1 MAEQKQKNSR
11 RSFPAAAVVSILVG
25 VAAGLI
31 AGQLIDD
38 TKSGSEF
45 LLLLILAVF
54 AVGAFLGIII
64 HEAGHLVMGLLTGYK
79 FLSFRIGSLTL
90 VKTPEGLKLRKFTIP
105 GTGGQC
111 LMIPPEVDD
120 PETTPYFWY
129 NAGGGLF
136 NILTALLCIPGILLT
151 SGLVSKCFLLF
162 AVISVAFALMNLIP
176 MRKGQIANDGGNILQ
191 LYQIPYDRGVL
202 WRQFTINARQ
212 TLGERLERMPES
224 LFATPADKGSYLSV
238 VMYHLRGLYLLEHR
252 DFAAAEAMFRQC
264 AEHPEVLDIHKNEA
278 RSELLFC
285 HIMQNAP
292 AEEIE
297 TLYDADLQ
305 KYVETTAKYYIGR
318 VRLLYAHELLCKQ
331 NTETAGKLL
340 ALAQKMRRTYP
351 VIGEYDAELD
361 MMEFVRAQAA

>member
-1 MAEQKQKNSR
+1 MAEHKQKNSR
-11 RSFPAAAVVSILVG
+11 RKFPAAAVVSILVG

-38 TKSGSEF
+38 TKTGGEF

-54 AVGAFLGIII
+54 AIGAFLGTII

-90 VKTPEGLKLRKFTIP
+90 VKTTEGLKLRKFTIP

-111 LMIPPEVDD
+111 IMIPPEVDD
-120 PETTPYFWY
+120 PEATPYFWY
-129 NAGGGLF
+129 NFGGGLF
-136 NILTALLCIPGILLT
+136 NILTALLCIPCILLT
-151 SGLVSKCFLLF
+151 SGIVSKGFLLF
-162 AVISVAFALMNLIP
+162 AVISVGFALTNLIP
-176 MRKGQIANDGGNILQ
+176 MRRGQIANDGGNLLQ
-191 LYQIPYDRGVL
+191 LYRNPYDRGVL
-202 WRQFTINARQ
+202 WRQFTINAKQ
-212 TLGERLERMPES
+212 TLGERLESMPES
-224 LFATPADKGSYLSV
+224 LFATPEDKGSYISAV
-238 VMYHLRGLYLLEHR
+238 TYHLRGLYLLEQR

-264 AEHPEVLDIHKNEA
+264 AEHPEVLGIHKNEA

-285 HIMQNAP
+285 RIMQNAP

-318 VRLLYAHELLCKQ
+318 VRLLYAYHLLCKQ
-331 NTETAGKLL
+331 DMAVAEKLL
-340 ALAQKMRRTYP
+340 ALAQKMRKTYP
-351 VIGEYDAELD
+351 VIGEYDAEMD
-361 MMEFVRAQAA
+361 MIAYIAEK